1 MCIAGKIDR
10 KKPRMNRGS
19 SEAQTGFEPVH
30 QGVADPRLTTWLLRP
45 ILLYSSNLKS
55 TNDSNG
61 NRTRVTAVKGR
72 CLNRLTM
79 EPSQTCLSGCT
90 NEPYL
95 IWLPNKSGII
105 NNRSLNQF
113 TSYPTDNLTKNI
125 LSQLSSFGKRKLMNS
140 KTFYNSGCQF
150 LRRHAAILL
159 EQENSAI
166 HGAEKCHILEH
177 FLRPWNKM
185 YK

>member
-1 MCIAGKIDR
+1 MSFGHFGICVSTVLVVPSKPYPHIRFNSCSRAKTCPSRKTLWVDGRVEILRKHGQCR
-10 KKPRMNRGS
+10 KKGNKKPRINRGS

-45 ILLYSSNLKS
+45 ILLYSTYPESM
-55 TNDSNG
+55 NDSNG

-95 IWLPNKSGII
+95 
-105 NNRSLNQF
+105 F
-113 TSYPTDNLTKNI
+113 
-125 LSQLSSFGKRKLMNS
+125 
-140 KTFYNSGCQF
+140 
-150 LRRHAAILL
+150 
-159 EQENSAI
+159 
-166 HGAEKCHILEH
+166 
-177 FLRPWNKM
+177 
-185 YK
+185 

>member
-1 MCIAGKIDR
+1 MQGKKGS

-95 IWLPNKSGII
+95 IWLPNKSGTI

-113 TSYPTDNLTKNI
+113 TSYPTGNLTKNI

>member
-1 MCIAGKIDR
+1 ML
-10 KKPRMNRGS
+10 PR
-19 SEAQTGFEPVH
+19 
-30 QGVADPRLTTWLLRP
+30 
-45 ILLYSSNLKS
+45 IY
-55 TNDSNG
+55 DSNG

-95 IWLPNKSGII
+95 IWLPNKSGTI

-113 TSYPTDNLTKNI
+113 TSYPTGNLTKNI

-150 LRRHAAILL
+150 LRRHAATLL

-185 YK
+185 YKWPDTAQRIWKSICDSRECHVKTEYSRSLRGGRYGKSFGMGWTV

>member
-1 MCIAGKIDR
+1 MYIAGKIDK

-45 ILLYSSNLKS
+45 ILLYSTYPESM
-55 TNDSNG
+55 NDSNG

-95 IWLPNKSGII
+95 IWFPSKSGTIY
-105 NNRSLNQF
+105 NRSLNQL
-113 TSYPTDNLTKNI
+113 TSYPTGNLTNSI
-125 LSQLSSFGKRKLMNS
+125 LSQLSSFGKRKLMIF
-140 KTFYNSGCQF
+140 KIFYNFGVTVHSP
-150 LRRHAAILL
+150 H
-159 EQENSAI
+159 
-166 HGAEKCHILEH
+166 
-177 FLRPWNKM
+177 
-185 YK
+185 